1 MTLSSL
7 VIILTILLM
16 VSSRMNDLVRY
27 QKEEGGVGGGGW
39 LVAGGD
45 LDVPHALLALDVA
58 APVELAPTPLRP
70 PLPPGGVAAVAA
82 QQVAPVNSLRTLE
95 DNIL

>member
-27 QKEEGGVGGGGW
+27 QKEEGGGGGGR

>member
-1 MTLSSL
+1 MIVSL
-7 VIILTILLM
+7 GM

-27 QKEEGGVGGGGW
+27 QKEEGGVGGGGR

-82 QQVAPVNSLRTLE
+82 QQVAPVNSFRTLE